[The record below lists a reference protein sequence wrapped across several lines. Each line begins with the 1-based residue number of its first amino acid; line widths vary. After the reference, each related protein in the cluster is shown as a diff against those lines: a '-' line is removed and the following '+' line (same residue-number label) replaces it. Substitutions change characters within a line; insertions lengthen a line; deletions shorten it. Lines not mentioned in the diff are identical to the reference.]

1 MPDETRPTKRVRL
14 RRTWPQRFLLGL
26 NAIVI
31 LACVASAAGLWLF
44 LDKAKQIHRI
54 ELPEGI
60 LDTPGVVVTP
70 SLSTVPGDT
79 VAPPATSASLP
90 AENFLV
96 VGTDSRGCIDPN
108 SPYAGA
114 FLGNGTDIGQ
124 RTDTIFIMRVD
135 PNSTKVAM
143 LSFPR
148 DLWVRIGG
156 HSNRINTAWG
166 LGADRLITTIK
177 DNFNIPI
184 HHYVDIDFCAFA
196 NLVNAVGGVS
206 VPFATPA
213 RDLFTGLNVT
223 EPGCHRMLGDEA
235 LAYARSREFEYY
247 DAKTKKW
254 IRDPSADLGRIRRQ
268 QDFIRRV
275 LHRALDKGARSPVTL
290 NRLWNAFAPQL
301 TIDRT
306 LTFSDLLRLADRLRN
321 LDPEQVASFTIEG
334 RGTVINGS
342 SVLTPLTSS
351 KYNEAVLAVFRGDA
365 QLGDI
370 PAAGDTTTTHLPP
383 LTAAT
388 TTTSPSSSTTSK
400 SQSTSST
407 VATSTTPPTVVVP
420 TTLSPSITPP
430 SDPSCR

>member
-1 MPDETRPTKRVRL
+1 MVAAVPDEPRPTKRVRL

-31 LACVASAAGLWLF
+31 IACVASAAGLWLF
-44 LDKAKQIHRI
+44 LDKARQIHRI
-54 ELPEGI
+54 ELPAGI
-60 LDTPGVVVTP
+60 LDVPVVVTP
-70 SLSTVPGDT
+70 SLSTLPGETVPPDT
-79 VAPPATSASLP
+79 GGSIP

-96 VGTDSRGCIDPN
+96 VGTDSRDCIDPN

-114 FLGNGTDIGQ
+114 FLGNGSDIGQ

-156 HSNRINTAWG
+156 HSQRINTAWA
-166 LGADRLITTIK
+166 LGADRLIKTIK

-206 VPFATPA
+206 VPFATPV
-213 RDLFTGLNVT
+213 RDLSTGLNVT

-275 LHRALDKGARSPVTL
+275 LARALDKGARSPVTL
-290 NRLWNAFAPQL
+290 NKLWNAFAPQL
-301 TIDRT
+301 TIDNT
-306 LTFSDLLRLADRLRN
+306 LTFSDLLRLANRLKN
-321 LDPEQVASFTIEG
+321 LDPEQVASFTIET
-334 RGTVINGS
+334 RGTVIDGS
-342 SVLTPLTSS
+342 SVLTPLTTSN
-351 KYNEAVLAVFRGDA
+351 YNKAVLAVFRGDA
-365 QLGDI
+365 LLGDV

-383 LTAAT
+383 LTAST
-388 TTTSPSSSTTSK
+388 TTTPNSE
-400 SQSTSST
+400 STSST
-407 VATSTTPPTVVVP
+407 IATNTTPPTVVVP
-420 TTLSPSITPP
+420 TTLNPSITPP
-430 SDPSCR
+430 PDPSCR

>member
-1 MPDETRPTKRVRL
+1 VPDEPRPTKRVRL
-14 RRTWPQRFLLGL
+14 RRTWPQRFLIGL

-31 LACVASAAGLWLF
+31 IACVGSAAGLWLF
-44 LDKAKQIHRI
+44 LDKAKQVRRI
-54 ELPEGI
+54 ELPLGV
-60 LDTPGVVVTP
+60 LDVPAVVTP
-70 SLSTVPGDT
+70 SLSTLPGATVPPVTGG
-79 VAPPATSASLP
+79 SIP

-96 VGTDSRGCIDPN
+96 VGSDSRACIDPN

-114 FLGNGTDIGQ
+114 FLGSGTDSGQ
-124 RTDTIFIMRVD
+124 RTDTILVMRVD

-156 HSNRINTAWG
+156 HSNRINTAWA
-166 LGADRLITTIK
+166 LGPDRLITTIK

-196 NLVNAVGGVS
+196 GLVNAVGGVS
-206 VPFATPA
+206 VPFATPV
-213 RDLFTGLNVT
+213 RDLNTGLDVT

-254 IRDPSADLGRIRRQ
+254 IRDPSSDYGRIRRQ

-275 LHRALDKGARSPVTL
+275 LHRALDKGARNPVTL
-290 NRLWNAFAPQL
+290 NKLWNAFVPQL

-306 LTFSDLLRLADRLRN
+306 LTFSDLLHLADRLRN

-334 RGTVINGS
+334 RGTVINGM
-342 SVLTPLTSS
+342 SVISPLTTSN
-351 KYNEAVLAVFRGDA
+351 YNKAVLAVFRGEA
-365 QLGDI
+365 QLADI

-383 LTAAT
+383 LTAST
-388 TTTSPSSSTTSK
+388 TTTRPTTTAN

-407 VATSTTPPTVVVP
+407 IATRTTPPTVVVP
-420 TTLSPSITPP
+420 TTLNPSITPP
-430 SDPSCR
+430 ADPSCR

>member
-1 MPDETRPTKRVRL
+1 MVAAVPDEPRPTKRVRL

-31 LACVASAAGLWLF
+31 IACVASAAGLWLF
-44 LDKAKQIHRI
+44 LDKAKQIRRI
-54 ELPEGI
+54 ELPAGI
-60 LDTPGVVVTP
+60 LDVPVVVTP
-70 SLSTVPGDT
+70 SLSTLPGDS
-79 VAPPATSASLP
+79 VLPADTGGTIP

-96 VGTDSRGCIDPN
+96 VGTDSRDCIDPN

-114 FLGNGTDIGQ
+114 FLGNGADIGQ

-156 HSNRINTAWG
+156 RSNRINTAWA

-206 VPFATPA
+206 VPFATPV
-213 RDLFTGLNVT
+213 RDLNTGLDVT

-254 IRDPSADLGRIRRQ
+254 IRDPSSDYGRIRRQ

-275 LHRALDKGARSPVTL
+275 LHRALDKGARNPVTL

-306 LTFSDLLRLADRLRN
+306 LSFSDLLRLANRLKN
-321 LDPEQVASFTIEG
+321 LDPEQVASFTVEG
-334 RGTVINGS
+334 RGTVINGQA
-342 SVLTPLTSS
+342 VITPLPNSN
-351 KYNEAVLAVFRGDA
+351 YNKAVLAVFRGEA
-365 QLGDI
+365 QLGDV
-370 PAAGDTTTTHLPP
+370 PAAGDTTTTRLPP
-383 LTAAT
+383 LTASTST
-388 TTTSPSSSTTSK
+388 TTPASTVTPSSSTI
-400 SQSTSST
+400 
-407 VATSTTPPTVVVP
+407 AGSTTVPTVVVP

-430 SDPSCR
+430 ADPSCR

>member
-1 MPDETRPTKRVRL
+1 MVAAVPDEPRPTKRVRL
-14 RRTWPQRFLLGL
+14 RRTWPQRFLIGL

-31 LACVASAAGLWLF
+31 IACVASAAGLWLF
-44 LDKAKQIHRI
+44 LDKARQIRRI
-54 ELPEGI
+54 DIPEGI
-60 LDTPGVVVTP
+60 LDVPVVVTP

-79 VAPPATSASLP
+79 VPPDTGGSLP

-96 VGTDSRGCIDPN
+96 VGTDSRDCIDPS

-114 FLGNGTDIGQ
+114 FLANGTEIGQ

-156 HSNRINTAWG
+156 HSNRINTAWA

-206 VPFATPA
+206 VPFATPV
-213 RDLFTGLNVT
+213 RDVFTGLNVT

-275 LHRALDKGARSPVTL
+275 LHRALDKGARNPVTL

-301 TIDRT
+301 TIDRS
-306 LTFSDLLRLADRLRN
+306 LSFSDLLRLANRLKS
-321 LDPEQVASFTIEG
+321 LDPEEVASFTVEG
-334 RGTVINGS
+334 RGTVINGAQ
-342 SVLTPLTSS
+342 VLAPLTSS
-351 KYNEAVLAVFRGDA
+351 KYNNAVLAVFRGEA
-365 QLGDI
+365 VLGDI
-370 PAAGDTTTTHLPP
+370 PEAGDTTTTHLPP
-383 LTAAT
+383 LTAST
-388 TTTSPSSSTTSK
+388 TTTQPSTTVNP
-400 SQSTSST
+400 QPTSST
-407 VATSTTPPTVVVP
+407 IATSTTPPTVVVP

-430 SDPSCR
+430 PDPSCR